1 MWPSIDAS
9 GWLVEARRRASP
21 NHDARPVAT
30 TIDTL
35 IIHGMTVPPGM
46 FGHGHIEALFTNT
59 LDARRS
65 ALFAA
70 LAEIRVS
77 AHAVIERTGRL
88 TQYVGFD
95 ERAWH
100 AGVSELA
107 GRERVND
114 FSIGIELEGTD
125 DCVYT
130 PAQYRALIALVRSLR
145 ARYPAITR
153 SRVVG
158 HADIAP
164 ARKTDPGPAFDWA
177 TLFAGLDRSE

>member
-1 MWPSIDAS
+1 MALTVDDS

-21 NHDARPVAT
+21 NYDARPSGT
-30 TIDTL
+30 PIDAL
-35 IIHGMTVPPGM
+35 VVHGMTVPPGM

-59 LDARRS
+59 LDARRN

-95 ERAWH
+95 QRAWH
-100 AGVSELA
+100 AGVSNLA

-130 PAQYRALIALVRSLR
+130 PAQYRVLITLVRCLQ
-145 ARYPAITR
+145 AHYPAITR
-153 SRVVG
+153 ARIIG
-158 HADIAP
+158 HEDIAP

-177 TLFAGLDRSE
+177 ALFAGLTRGG